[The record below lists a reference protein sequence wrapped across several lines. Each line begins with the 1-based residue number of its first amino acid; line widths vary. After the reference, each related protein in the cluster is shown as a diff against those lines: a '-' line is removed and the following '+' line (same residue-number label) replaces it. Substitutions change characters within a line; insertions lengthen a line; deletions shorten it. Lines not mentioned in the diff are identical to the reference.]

1 MKRICIVLF
10 IAGIIMA
17 IGIERYFENSYQQK
31 IKNQEDTSLTQVSSI
46 YHAVLDTYMI
56 AAQKDFNNLLS
67 NKEAMDLLQAYKY
80 AEPAQK
86 NIIRGRLYRLL
97 YKEYE
102 KMKTLHVRQFHIHT
116 HEGNS
121 LLRFHAPYESGDSL
135 LNLRTTIHNANVK
148 LEMDTGFEGGRIYP
162 GYRYVFPI
170 IFKDDHL
177 GSVEFSISFEGIEDK
192 PKKLMPNNIF
202 QLIMTKESTIDCVF
216 KWHQSYFSQ
225 SKWHENYYI
234 ESPTL
239 SAVNRN
245 NQEHTFSEIIKYNS
259 DIKQLIS
266 KHKSFSSLV
275 IHNTKGYFVNFIEFK
290 NTDDKHAGYIV
301 SLSENENIINLR
313 NVAN

>member
-31 IKNQEDTSLTQVSSI
+31 IKNQEDISLTQVSSI

-80 AEPAQK
+80 AQPAQK

-148 LEMDTGFEGGRIYP
+148 LEMDTGFEG
-162 GYRYVFPI
+162 
-170 IFKDDHL
+170 
-177 GSVEFSISFEGIEDK
+177 EESIRVTGMFFLLFLK
-192 PKKLMPNNIF
+192 
-202 QLIMTKESTIDCVF
+202 MTI
-216 KWHQSYFSQ
+216 
-225 SKWHENYYI
+225 
-234 ESPTL
+234 
-239 SAVNRN
+239 
-245 NQEHTFSEIIKYNS
+245 
-259 DIKQLIS
+259 
-266 KHKSFSSLV
+266 
-275 IHNTKGYFVNFIEFK
+275 
-290 NTDDKHAGYIV
+290 
-301 SLSENENIINLR
+301 
-313 NVAN
+313 